1 MTLYQAFSQWQ
12 HSFQLKAVLPLA
24 KRFVTVSHH
33 INKTWNKFMCAATL
47 RATNI
52 DQRLAKFPVTPH
64 ACGVTRNITNHC
76 QCFKLPLILNAW
88 GCLKISTLGG
98 SFKSPLKILW
108 TLGKVSSHPSKY
120 RQPLAKFQVTPQNI
134 VNPWWSFKSPL
145 KISSTLG
152 EVSSHPSKYRQP
164 LAKFQVTPQNIVNPW
179 RSFKS
184 PLKIS
189 STLGEVSSHPS
200 CVQHVWWLE
209 TWPTSVLALV
219 C

>member
-52 DQRLAKFPVTPH
+52 DQRLAKFPVTPQ

-108 TLGKVSSHPSKY
+108 TLGKVSSHP
-120 RQPLAKFQVTPQNI
+120 QNI
-134 VNPWWSFKSPL
+134 INPWQSFKSPL

-164 LAKFQVTPQNIVNPW
+164 LVKFQVTPQNIVNPW

-184 PLKIS
+184 PLMRS
-189 STLGEVSSHPS
+189 ACVVTWNLANLGS
-200 CVQHVWWLE
+200 CSGMLGYWLRFQ
-209 TWPTSVLALV
+209 
-219 C
+219 